1 MALDQHGIKNVREA
15 PLDVYFRGA
24 RVGAFRADLLV
35 DDCVLVEA
43 KVVPRLDHSHAGQLL
58 NYLRACQIEV
68 GLLLNFGSKP
78 AFKRLIYTNDR
89 KGSIQGS

>member
-1 MALDQHGIKNVREA
+1 MRDN
-15 PLDVYFRGA
+15 
-24 RVGAFRADLLV
+24 
-35 DDCVLVEA
+35 
-43 KVVPRLDHSHAGQLL
+43 SL